1 MIDHKAGEDQVGN
14 RFGFE
19 TFCDHRQM
27 SLFVV
32 LEARC
37 EALGKLVALPQHGP
51 LISSGLFFTTVYKDI
66 QAGFQKDD
74 AGVAVLLEERT
85 GGFRFK
91 GSAAQSEDDF
101 ALALQLGDD
110 IGLHAAKRRFSD
122 ACEYSGDSRSC
133 LELEMVI
140 GIEEAPAKAFGKDWA
155 NSRFTGSH
163 EADENDPDGSLRD
176 GVLRRHTYW
185 FEL

>member
-85 GGFRFK
+85 GGF
-91 GSAAQSEDDF
+91 
-101 ALALQLGDD
+101 
-110 IGLHAAKRRFSD
+110 GLHAAKRRFSD